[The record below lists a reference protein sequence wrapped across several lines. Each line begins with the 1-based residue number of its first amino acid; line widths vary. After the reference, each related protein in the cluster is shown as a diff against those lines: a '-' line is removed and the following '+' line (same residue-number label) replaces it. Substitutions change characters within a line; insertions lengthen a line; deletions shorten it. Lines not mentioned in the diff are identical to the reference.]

1 MNINYVGRMTNELW
15 SRGAAEL
22 ASLIAS
28 RDVSSREVVQA
39 HLDRIE
45 QVNGHLNAIV
55 RRLDESAL
63 AAADAADAMTLAGG
77 PLPVLH
83 GVPFTVKENID
94 VAGTPTTNSV
104 VALRDAVAP
113 RDAPIVERMRNA
125 GAIPIGRTNL
135 PEMGLRVHTDSA
147 LNGLA
152 RNPWHPGRTTGGSS
166 GGEAAALAS
175 GMSPIGLGN
184 DIGGSLRNPAHC
196 CGVSSI
202 KPTQH
207 VLPFATDIPPTA
219 LGLASELM
227 FTDGVM
233 ARRVG
238 DVRIGFDIVRGSH
251 PRDPYSLDA
260 TLHDVPTDRPLRVA
274 VMAEVPGG
282 RTDPGIASVV
292 RSTASLLESLGHR
305 IVETTPPDIEDVFTT
320 WGSTLNTDLSVLQP
334 LLEMILS
341 PDAMRF
347 LTLTKAQW
355 PEPDLASAVMLQSHR
370 YELAAKWKTF
380 FGEHDVLLA
389 PTWALPAF
397 EHGFD
402 IVSEETA
409 LQVVETFRPVMP
421 ANLFGSPAAV
431 VPAGVVDGL
440 PVGVQVMAWRHHD
453 HACLSVAQM
462 IDDAMGIATPI
473 DPVM

>member
-1 MNINYVGRMTNELW
+1 MTNELW
-15 SRGAAEL
+15 RRGATEL

-28 RDVSSREVVQA
+28 REVSSREVVQA
-39 HLDRIE
+39 HIDRIE

-63 AAADAADAMTLAGG
+63 AAADAADAVTLRGA
-77 PLPVLH
+77 PLPPLH

-94 VAGTPTTNSV
+94 VAGTPTTNSI
-104 VALRDAVAP
+104 VALKDAMAP
-113 RDAPIVERMRNA
+113 RDAPIVERMRSA

-152 RNPWHPGRTTGGSS
+152 RNPWHPNRTTGGSS
-166 GGEAAALAS
+166 GGEGSALAS

-196 CGVSSI
+196 CGVASI

-233 ARRVG
+233 ARRVR
-238 DVRIGFDIVRGSH
+238 DVRVGFDIVRGSH

-260 TLHDVPTDRPLRVA
+260 HLHDVPADRPLRIA
-274 VMAEVPGG
+274 VMADVPGG
-282 RTDPGIASVV
+282 RTDSGIASVV
-292 RSTASLLESLGHR
+292 RASAQLLASLGHS
-305 IVETTPPDIEDVFTT
+305 VTEVNPPEIEDVFAT
-320 WGSTLNTDLSVLQP
+320 WGATLNSDLTVLEP
-334 LLEMILS
+334 LLDMIMS
-341 PDAMRF
+341 PDSRRF
-347 LTLTKAQW
+347 LTLTKPAFAA
-355 PEPDLASAVMLQSHR
+355 PDLASVVMLQSHR
-370 YELAAKWKTF
+370 YELAAKWKAF
-380 FGEHDVLLA
+380 FNEHDVLLC

-402 IVSEETA
+402 IISEQTA
-409 LQVVETFRPVMP
+409 LEVIETFRPVMP

-440 PVGVQVMAWRHHD
+440 PVGVQVLSWRHHD
-453 HACLSVAQM
+453 HACLTVAQI
-462 IDDAMGIATPI
+462 IDDALGVSTPI
-473 DPVM
+473 DPIT